1 MVFSVFVF
9 GVVAG
14 CYIFGM
20 RRRRRQRQ
28 LQREYDQQY
37 AAAQQACSESM
48 IERAYNRHEQLP
60 PTIRLY
66 TNDSSAASSMLQLP
80 PYFPPDS
87 TLRLPEH
94 AVARLSQ
101 AMLMA
106 HMGRHYISPP
116 QQPLYTQSSTTA
128 TSSASSIT
136 ATPPPKYSSVVLTR
150 PPPSYCSSST
160 PTTRTSS
167 RSSIWVD
174 VCIETSL

>member
-1 MVFSVFVF
+1 
-9 GVVAG
+9 
-14 CYIFGM
+14 M

-48 IERAYNRHEQLP
+48 IERAYNRHEQH
-60 PTIRLY
+60 IRLCM
-66 TNDSSAASSMLQLP
+66 NDASSSATSSMLQLP

-106 HMGRHYISPP
+106 HMGRHYIPP
-116 QQPLYTQSSTTA
+116 QPQQFYTQSST
-128 TSSASSIT
+128 ASSSSIV
-136 ATPPPKYSSVVLTR
+136 TPPPKYSSVVITR
-150 PPPSYCSSST
+150 PPPSYCST

-167 RSSIWVD
+167 RSSMY
-174 VCIETSL
+174 

>member
-1 MVFSVFVF
+1 MYYPIGIVAFEVVFSVFVF

-48 IERAYNRHEQLP
+48 IERAYNRHEHQPVHLNM
-60 PTIRLY
+60 
-66 TNDSSAASSMLQLP
+66 NDSTQSFATSSMLP

-106 HMGRHYISPP
+106 HVGRNHIP
-116 QQPLYTQSSTTA
+116 QPLYTQSSVSLP
-128 TSSASSIT
+128 SSS
-136 ATPPPKYSSVVLTR
+136 ATPPPKYSSVVVTR
-150 PPPSYCSSST
+150 PPPSYNST
-160 PTTRTSS
+160 STTRSISS
-167 RSSIWVD
+167 QSSI
-174 VCIETSL
+174 